1 MNCILL
7 AAGDLGFAGL
17 VIVTG
22 LTVVFAALVFLV
34 LIFKI
39 FGNIMSG
46 VARRKMDKNRA
57 KINRTAVRRNNAR
70 NASATA
76 KKPLPEAPPPHI
88 ESGISNEI
96 IAVISA
102 AVAAFDGGKI
112 KSVKKSSKK
121 NTGRSAWANAGIFDN
136 TKPF

>member
-1 MNCILL
+1 MNCMLL

-46 VARRKMDKNRA
+46 VARRKMDKDRA
-57 KINRTAVRRNNAR
+57 RLTRETSRKGGVQSRISPERV
-70 NASATA
+70 S
-76 KKPLPEAPPPHI
+76 LPEAPVPHI

-96 IAVISA
+96 VAVICA
-102 AVAAFDGGKI
+102 AVAAFDGGKV

-121 NTGRSAWANAGIFDN
+121 NTGRSAWASAGVFDN
-136 TKPF
+136 TRPF